1 MARVDKQVVGVGEA
15 EQGLPSEPL
24 QGLPVEPRR
33 PRPRIFES
41 LYIRNFRLFF
51 VGQAISFTGTWMQAV
66 AQAWLVFRLTNSSTA
81 VGGIFAA
88 QFLPMMLLAPYAGLV
103 ADRVDKRKLLQAV
116 QLVAVMVNMTR
127 IVGPALAGVLIAGAG
142 AAICF
147 LVNGM
152 SYLVALGAYA
162 AMRPEELLGSER
174 IPPKRGQLKEAL
186 RYVLSTPDLAVP
198 LGMMALVGTLAF
210 NFQVVMPVLVERV
223 FGRGP
228 DSLGLLIASAGV
240 GSMVGGLAVASLPR
254 PRRRHLIGAAYLT
267 GACLGIFALARS
279 YLAATLLAPL
289 LGAGAASYIA
299 LSNAT
304 LQVNSDP
311 RMRGRVLALFSVAFL
326 GSTPLGSP
334 IVGWIAERFGVRASL
349 LVGAFACLIAGAA
362 AALAYRLVASRS
374 KEALQSP
381 S

>member
-1 MARVDKQVVGVGEA
+1 
-15 EQGLPSEPL
+15 
-24 QGLPVEPRR
+24 
-33 PRPRIFES
+33 
-41 LYIRNFRLFF
+41 
-51 VGQAISFTGTWMQAV
+51 
-66 AQAWLVFRLTNSSTA
+66 
-81 VGGIFAA
+81 
-88 QFLPMMLLAPYAGLV
+88 MMLLAPYAGLV

-116 QLVAVMVNMTR
+116 QLVAAVLALSMALAVASGRPSLWLIYTLALGLGLAQAFDNPVRQSFISELVGTAKATNAVSLNTVMVNMTR

-162 AMRPEELLGSER
+162 AMRPDELLGSER
-174 IPPKRGQLKEAL
+174 IPPRRGQLKEAL

-240 GSMVGGLAVASLPR
+240 GSMVGGLAVASLSS